1 MDLKKNLVDMSN
13 KMSSDNVALIEFHY
27 FINTIVPCF
36 NDLNKKCLLLTFQ
49 CTLLHLKTCIYV
61 LAFQIVS
68 QYMCNKNQ
76 C

>member
-36 NDLNKKCLLLTFQ
+36 NDFNKKCLLWTFQ
-49 CTLLHLKTCIYV
+49 YTLLHLNICTFLLSK
-61 LAFQIVS
+61 
-68 QYMCNKNQ
+68 
-76 C
+76 